1 MLIETII
8 KPRKDGTVTHEQAGV
23 KWTFRPDV
31 AGRMVCDIEDT
42 AVISR
47 LLATGNFFPSDE
59 NDLDAAA
66 ALVAQEEDDEDEN
79 EVTGD
84 GVPVESFTP
93 PKPRR
98 GRQKKAA

>member
-31 AGRMVCDIEDT
+31 AGRMVCDIEDD
-42 AVISR
+42 AVIAR

-59 NDLDAAA
+59 ADIDAAA
-66 ALVAQEEDDEDEN
+66 ALVAQEEDDEDE
-79 EVTGD
+79 VIGD
-84 GVPVESFTP
+84 GAPVEASTP
-93 PKPRR
+93 PAPRR